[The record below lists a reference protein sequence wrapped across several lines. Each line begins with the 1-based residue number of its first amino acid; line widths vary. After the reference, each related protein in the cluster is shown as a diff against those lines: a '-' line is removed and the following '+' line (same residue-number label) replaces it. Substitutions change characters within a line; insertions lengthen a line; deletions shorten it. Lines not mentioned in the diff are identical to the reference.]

1 MSRSSRFALA
11 VLMMA
16 VVAIPSP
23 AQFGKIGDVL
33 GKTAKVAEATT
44 PWTPEQENAIG
55 QATAAKMISMFG
67 LYQEPA
73 LTKYVNL
80 VGQTV
85 ARQAPRQVQY
95 KFGILDSEILNAFAL
110 PGGYIFVTRGTL
122 ANLKNEAE
130 LAGVLAHEV
139 AHVDNRHV
147 EKQVRTGK
155 LVSLAAQE
163 GASHIP
169 SPVQLA
175 DIAKNITTNIVTN
188 KYSRD
193 KEDEA
198 DRKGTEY
205 ATRAG
210 YNPVGLRDFLQ
221 MLAEV
226 QAAGEGQ
233 RELALWG
240 TTHPP
245 LKERVNKLTKIA
257 EKSGKGQELAERY
270 TGNVDF
276 AKASAEAVAAREAE
290 DAAAKAEAALTDSP
304 FVLSVKREYNS
315 WDNPL
320 HTELSINDVAVN
332 IFSSETNEP
341 IGEQLKE
348 GWNTITL
355 KTSPQEPAS
364 NSNGLVFRIG
374 RMKREEARKELVMA
388 PVIWAFRNDTDWK
401 FTEATQSFSHPLGPK
416 VKEVTISY
424 RIYNAGMDREGVE
437 LNAGDYVLIGKPAYS
452 SWNSPVVGTVW
463 VNGTPL
469 NSFLLQQ
476 RSVVITSLLKKGRNE
491 IKLVSARVKDSI
503 AGNDIQ
509 FEIAGP
515 AEWNVGE
522 NRYVLPRVIQFNAMQ
537 GWVKDPKSGQVIQRL
552 KPKAEEIERVI
563 PFLLKTA
570 PAVAAK

>member
-1 MSRSSRFALA
+1 MNRSSKF
-11 VLMMA
+11 VLVFLMVV
-16 VVAIPSP
+16 VVAFPSS
-23 AQFGKIGDVL
+23 AQFGKLGDVL

-67 LYQEPA
+67 LHEDPA
-73 LTKYVNL
+73 LMKYVNL

-85 ARQAPRQVQY
+85 ARQAPRPVQY

-110 PGGYIFVTRGTL
+110 PGGYVFVTRGTL

-169 SPVQLA
+169 GPVQLA
-175 DIAKNITTNIVTN
+175 DIAKNITNNIVTS

-210 YNPVGLRDFLQ
+210 YAPLGLRDFLQ

-245 LKERVNKLTKIA
+245 LKERVAKLTKIS
-257 EKSGKGQELAERY
+257 EKAGKGQELAERY
-270 TGNVDF
+270 TTKVDF
-276 AKASAEAVAAREAE
+276 AAASVEAIAAREAAE
-290 DAAAKAEAALTDSP
+290 AAAKAETALTGAS
-304 FVLSVKREYNS
+304 FVLSVSREFGS

-320 HTELSINDVAVN
+320 HSELSINDVAVN
-332 IFSSETNEP
+332 IFTSETNEP
-341 IGEQLKE
+341 IADQLKE
-348 GWNTITL
+348 GWNTITI
-355 KTSPQEPAS
+355 KTVPQEPA
-364 NSNGLVFRIG
+364 NKSNGLLFRIG
-374 RMKREEARKELVMA
+374 RMKKDDASKNLVMA
-388 PVIWAFRNDTDWK
+388 AVLWEFRNGTDWK

-416 VKEVTISY
+416 VKEVTLSY
-424 RIYNAGMDREGVE
+424 RIFNAGMDREGVE
-437 LNAGDYVLIGKPAYS
+437 LSAGDYVLTGKPAFA

-491 IKLVSARVKDSI
+491 IKLVSTRVQNSI
-503 AGNDIQ
+503 KGNDIQ

-515 AEWNVGE
+515 AEWNVAE
-522 NRYVLPRVIQFNAMQ
+522 SKFVLPPVAKFNAMQ
-537 GWVKDPKSGQVIQRL
+537 GWVQDPKSGQLIQRL
-552 KPKAEEIERVI
+552 KPKAEEIERII
-563 PFLLKTA
+563 PFLLKAA

>member
-1 MSRSSRFALA
+1 MNRPSTVALA
-11 VLMMA
+11 VLLVT

-23 AQFGKIGDVL
+23 AQFGKIGDVF
-33 GKTAKVAEATT
+33 GKATKVAEATT
-44 PWTPEQENAIG
+44 PWTPEQETAIG

-67 LYQEPA
+67 LYEEPA
-73 LTKYVNL
+73 LVKYVNL

-85 ARQAPRQVQY
+85 ARQAPRPVQY
-95 KFGILDSEILNAFAL
+95 KFGIMDSEILNAFAL

-210 YNPVGLRDFLQ
+210 YNPLGLRDFLQ
-221 MLAEV
+221 MLSEV

-245 LKERVNKLTKIA
+245 LKERVSKLTKIG
-257 EKSGKGQELAERY
+257 EKTGRGQELAERY
-270 TGNVDF
+270 TARVDF
-276 AKASAEAVAAREAE
+276 AKASAEAIAARQA
-290 DAAAKAEAALTDSP
+290 AEAAVQAETALTGAP
-304 FVLSVKREYNS
+304 FVLSVSREYNS

-320 HTELSINDVAVN
+320 HSELSINDVAVN
-332 IFSSETNEP
+332 IFTSETNEP
-341 IGEQLKE
+341 IADQLKE

-355 KTSPQEPAS
+355 KTTPQEPANKA
-364 NSNGLVFRIG
+364 NSLLFRIG
-374 RMKREEARKELVMA
+374 RMKKDDASKALTMA
-388 PVIWAFRNDTDWK
+388 PVIWEFRNGTDWK
-401 FTEATQSFSHPLGPK
+401 FNDATQSFSHPLGPK

-424 RIYNAGMDREGVE
+424 RIFNAGIDREVVE
-437 LNAGDYVLIGKPAYS
+437 VSAGDYVLIGKPAYS
-452 SWNSPVVGTVW
+452 SWNSPVVGTVF

-469 NSFLLQQ
+469 NSFLLEQ
-476 RSVVITSLLKKGRNE
+476 RSVVITPLLKKGRNE
-491 IKLVSARVKDSI
+491 IKLVSTRVKNSI
-503 AGNDIQ
+503 ARNDIQ

-515 AEWNVGE
+515 AEWNVAE
-522 NRYVLPRVIQFNAMQ
+522 SKYTLPRVIQFNAMQ
-537 GWVKDPKSGQVIQRL
+537 GWVQDPKSGQLIQRL
-552 KPKAEEIERVI
+552 KPNAEEIERVI